1 MVGKLREVS
10 SKVNKAELKLFL
22 EVIPALEQCSVLP
35 FGEREGDILLFFKLY
50 HPKKEELRYVGNL
63 FVNCTGKP
71 IEIVRNINELA
82 GFDPDEQIELY
93 EAKPKAAEW
102 AKKPYKHFHEMAEMF
117 GYDWATGDSAMPA
130 SQTRQQLG
138 RKDVQTDD
146 RFAFNDNTPTR
157 SQSNSQHA
165 LKRLKKSKN
174 DDGQSSKLDKSI
186 DILAGTFKDMA
197 DSEKLLI
204 QKSTD

>member
-93 EAKPKAAEW
+93 EFEN
-102 AKKPYKHFHEMAEMF
+102 
-117 GYDWATGDSAMPA
+117 GDIICF
-130 SQTRQQLG
+130 QRQLQPHC
-138 RKDVQTDD
+138 KT
-146 RFAFNDNTPTR
+146 
-157 SQSNSQHA
+157 
-165 LKRLKKSKN
+165 KSCRM
-174 DDGQSSKLDKSI
+174 GEETI
-186 DILAGTFKDMA
+186 
-197 DSEKLLI
+197 
-204 QKSTD
+204 

>member
-93 EAKPKAAEW
+93 EEVYFEPRVRCDHLDKGVS
-102 AKKPYKHFHEMAEMF
+102 F
-117 GYDWATGDSAMPA
+117 
-130 SQTRQQLG
+130 
-138 RKDVQTDD
+138 
-146 RFAFNDNTPTR
+146 
-157 SQSNSQHA
+157 
-165 LKRLKKSKN
+165 
-174 DDGQSSKLDKSI
+174 QSSEFENGDIICFQRQLQPHCKTKSCRMGEETI
-186 DILAGTFKDMA
+186 
-197 DSEKLLI
+197 
-204 QKSTD
+204 